1 MLEDDV
7 QAAFDGDPA
16 AKNTDEIVLAIQV
29 WSLSQ
34 FIGWL
39 MNYWYKGYPDSR
51 MMTEY
56 AHSLTGIDIHPG
68 AKIGRSFYRPWHWG
82 LSAKLL

>member
-16 AKNTDEIVLAIQV
+16 AKILMKLFLAIQV

-39 MNYWYKGYPDSR
+39 MNYWYKGTPDSPDDDR
-51 MMTEY
+51 IC
-56 AHSLTGIDIHPG
+56 S
-68 AKIGRSFYRPWHWG
+68 
-82 LSAKLL
+82 